1 MKKMYIVPAV
11 GVVFVGM
18 TNALLAGSNTGGDLG
33 PGTGHGGGF
42 HSKQDE
48 FDEWESYE
56 DEEDVGE

>member
-1 MKKMYIVPAV
+1 MKKMYVVPAV

-18 TNALLAGSNTGGDLG
+18 TNALLAGSDVNGHVG
-33 PGTGHGGGF
+33 PGTGDDHKY
-42 HSKQDE
+42 SKLDE

>member
-1 MKKMYIVPAV
+1 MKKMYVVPEI

-33 PGTGHGGGF
+33 SGTGHN
-42 HSKQDE
+42 HDYSKLDE

>member
-1 MKKMYIVPAV
+1 MKKMYVVPAV

-33 PGTGHGGGF
+33 PGTGGGQ
-42 HSKQDE
+42 HYSSKLDE
-48 FDEWESYE
+48 FDEWESYD

>member
-1 MKKMYIVPAV
+1 MKKMYVVPAG

-33 PGTGHGGGF
+33 TGTGPGGGF
-42 HSKQDE
+42 PSKLDE

>member
-18 TNALLAGSNTGGDLG
+18 TNALLAGSNTNGDADDK
-33 PGTGHGGGF
+33 TGHGGGF